1 MITSVTLNPAIDR
14 TLYLNHFRPGE
25 VNRVSSTIETI
36 GGKGINVSR
45 TLHSLGIPTKATGLI
60 GSKNHDRVEA
70 LFRETGIDV
79 DFTTIDATTR
89 TNTKVVD
96 LYDRSTTDLNE
107 PGMRVEETEISQW
120 IDEFDVSVK
129 TSEYVVLSGSLP
141 VGCPSDT
148 YRKIQ
153 NRFKDKTRFV
163 LDADSQA
170 LCEGIKAGP
179 YLIKPN
185 LNELREAFNVA
196 LADEH
201 DIIVFTRT
209 LIQNYGITLVLVSMG
224 GDGGLLITKDHA
236 YRAKAMEVD
245 LKSTVG
251 AGDAMLAGCLYG
263 LMMNLPLHDV
273 LRVAC
278 LCGSLACSIQRGET
292 FTGEDVRSHW
302 DEVLPTTID

>member
-1 MITSVTLNPAIDR
+1 MITTVTLNPAIDR

-25 VNRVSSTIETI
+25 VNRVSSIIETI

-45 TLHSLGIPTKATGLI
+45 ALRSLGIPTRATGLI
-60 GSKNHDRVEA
+60 GSRNQYRVEE
-70 LFRETGIDV
+70 LFHESGIDV
-79 DFTTIDATTR
+79 DFATVDATTR

-96 LYDRSTTDLNE
+96 LHNRITTDLNE
-107 PGMRVEETEISQW
+107 PGMGVEETEISQW
-120 IDEFDVSVK
+120 IAEFDDSVK
-129 TSEYVVLSGSLP
+129 TSEYIVLSGSLP

-163 LDADSQA
+163 LDADLQA

-185 LNELREAFNVA
+185 LNELREAFDVT

-201 DIIVFTRT
+201 EIIAFTRT
-209 LIQNYGITLVLVSMG
+209 LIQTYGITIVLVSMG
-224 GDGGLLITKDHA
+224 NDGGLLITKENA
-236 YRAKAMEVD
+236 YRADALKVE

-263 LMMNLPLHDV
+263 LAMDLPLHDV
-273 LRVAC
+273 LRVAVI
-278 LCGSLACSIQRGET
+278 CGSLACSIQRGET
-292 FTGEDVRSHW
+292 FTRDDILAHW
-302 DEVLPTTID
+302 DEVRPTLIG